1 MPSPILSLLLVRH
14 GLTDWNET
22 GRLLG
27 RIEIGLNARGRAQA
41 EAVAAALRDI
51 PLHAVFCSP
60 QRRAQETAAPLA
72 SRHGVTAETEPA
84 LDEVWLGRWQGKTFA
99 DISDDP
105 DLHRYI
111 TDPTYVC
118 DAVESAADVR
128 QRVVALVDRLQ
139 AEFTSQTVALVS
151 HGDPLRILLAHHL
164 SIAPRLFRRLTIS
177 PGSVSLLSISSRAS
191 RLQGLNWKPGATA
204 LEEMLS

>member
-1 MPSPILSLLLVRH
+1 MLSLLLVRH

-27 RIEIGLNARGRAQA
+27 RTDVGLNSRGRAQA
-41 EAVAAALRDI
+41 EAVAAALRDV
-51 PLHAVFCSP
+51 PLHAVLCSP
-60 QRRAQETAAPLA
+60 QRRTQETAAPLA
-72 SRHGVTAETEPA
+72 SRHGVAAQTEPA

-111 TDPTYVC
+111 EDPTYVC
-118 DAVESAADVR
+118 DAVEPAADVR
-128 QRVVALVDRLQ
+128 QRVVALVERLR
-139 AEFTSQTVALVS
+139 AEDSTQTIALVS
-151 HGDPLRILLAHHL
+151 HGDPLRILLAHYL
-164 SIAPRLFRRLTIS
+164 SMDPRLFRRLTIS

-191 RLQGLNWKPGATA
+191 RLQSLNWKPGATA
-204 LEEMLS
+204 LEEMFS